1 MQQKH
6 QERLYIFLTFFFLFN
21 LVYTSHIAF
30 SKANGKSSKS
40 ENQNNSSNKSENKL
54 TENVSY
60 LEVIA
65 KKGDGIANL
74 LKRFNLE
81 QDKLQMNLFKE
92 LNIKSL
98 GKANQV
104 YADQKYKLPI
114 LVYKKGTK
122 KKLSKAND
130 FELRDL
136 ELFNRKLEAKE
147 LKGNFKE
154 IWVPATW
161 LSTENLNLALSK
173 TEAIEKEAKTEK
185 PIKKKQIEEKQ
196 LISSKL
202 DLASETKKSKHK
214 LHQYRTVDSVKIGYN
229 SNKKLSAAEENE
241 INDSLLLNIANK
253 FNKVKTK
260 KSKKQEETIEEK
272 VEELKQE
279 AIEEKVSDNKNTNF
293 NEKSLVKLFGKAQV
307 KKQDSKLKNYAFYL
321 DAGHGGPDP
330 GAVGNREGKELH
342 EDEYAYDITLRLAKK
357 LYESGATVFMIVQDE
372 ADGIR
377 DDKYLTNSFD
387 EVYYGG
393 IKIDR
398 NQKTRLNK
406 RAEIINAIHSKNK
419 KIKNH
424 YAITIHIDSR
434 DQGKRVDIFCY
445 HKEGKTEGKKLAE
458 TMVCKIEE
466 KYDKAQPGRGYRGS
480 VTSRSL
486 LMLRKNIPTSVYFE
500 LGNIQNTKDQIRFI
514 DNNNRQAISN
524 WLYEG
529 ILDFDKSKGKN

>member
-1 MQQKH
+1 MQHKYSH
-6 QERLYIFLTFFFLFN
+6 WHFKYLIVFFLLN
-21 LVYTSHIAF
+21 LLIASPNAI
-30 SKANGKSSKS
+30 SKAKGKSNDS
-40 ENQNNSSNKSENKL
+40 EKVNKSNKKQENKL

-74 LKRFNLE
+74 LKRYNLE
-81 QDKLQMNLFKE
+81 QDKLQMDLFKE
-92 LNIKSL
+92 LNSKSL

-104 YADQKYKLPI
+104 YAEQKYKLPI

-122 KKLSKAND
+122 KRLSKENG

-147 LKGNFKE
+147 LKENFKH
-154 IWVPATW
+154 IWVPVTW
-161 LSTENLNLALSK
+161 LSTENLNLALGK
-173 TEAIEKEAKTEK
+173 TEPIEKEVAKEK
-185 PIKKKQIEEKQ
+185 PIKKKKVEEKQ
-196 LISSKL
+196 SVSTKEDISNES
-202 DLASETKKSKHK
+202 KKSKHK
-214 LHQYRTVDSVKIGYN
+214 LHQYRTVDSVRLSYN
-229 SNKKLSAAEENE
+229 SNKKISAAEENA
-241 INDSLLLNIANK
+241 INDSLLLSIADK
-253 FNKVKTK
+253 FNKK
-260 KSKKQEETIEEK
+260 KIKKIKQKEETPEEK

-279 AIEEKVSDNKNTNF
+279 ATEEKATDSKNTTF
-293 NEKSLVKLFGKAQV
+293 NEKSLLKLFGKAQV
-307 KKQDSKLKNYAFYL
+307 KKQDNKLKNYAFYL

-330 GAVGNREGKELH
+330 GAIGTREGKELH
-342 EDEYAYDITLRLAKK
+342 EDEYAYDVTLRLAKK

-377 DDKYLTNSFD
+377 DDKFLNNSFD

-393 IKIDR
+393 VKIDR

-406 RAEIINAIHSKNK
+406 RAEIINSIHSKNK

-434 DQGKRVDIFCY
+434 DEGKRVDIFCY
-445 HKEGKTEGKKLAE
+445 HKEGKLEGKKLAE

-500 LGNIQNTKDQIRFI
+500 LGNIQNPKDQVRFI

-529 ILDFDKSKGKN
+529 ILDFDKSKGKK